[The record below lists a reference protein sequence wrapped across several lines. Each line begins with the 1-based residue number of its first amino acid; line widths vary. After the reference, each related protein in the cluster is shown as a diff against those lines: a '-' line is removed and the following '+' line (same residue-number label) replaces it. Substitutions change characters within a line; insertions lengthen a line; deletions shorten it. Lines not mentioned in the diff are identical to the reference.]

1 MSHLVHFSLL
11 ELMMDEVV
19 IRIDERLGRSH
30 MAKLDFKALN
40 EKQQYSQHA
49 VFKVPAGALGTE
61 RADVISEAQQF
72 FKAVEEDGTVIIRG
86 IYDLSGMRDSADFM
100 IWWHAEE
107 FEDIQKV
114 FAEFRRTTV
123 LGQISDVTW
132 IGNSLHRPAEFNKS
146 HLPSFIMG
154 EEPEEWIAVYPFV
167 RSFEWYLLEDE
178 KRRKILM
185 EHGMAA
191 RDYPDVRANTVPA
204 FALGDYEWVLA
215 FEAPKLDRI
224 VDLMYV
230 MRYTEARL
238 HVREEIPFHTGRRVK
253 DVSEL
258 IEILP

>member
-1 MSHLVHFSLL
+1 M
-11 ELMMDEVV
+11 E
-19 IRIDERLGRSH
+19 
-30 MAKLDFKALN
+30 
-40 EKQQYSQHA
+40 
-49 VFKVPAGALGTE
+49 
-61 RADVISEAQQF
+61 EA
-72 FKAVEEDGTVIIRG
+72 GTVIIRG

-114 FAEFRRTTV
+114 FSEFRRTTV

-167 RSFEWYLLEDE
+167 RSFDWYLLEDE

-191 RDYPDVRANTVPA
+191 RDYQMC
-204 FALGDYEWVLA
+204 ALTL
-215 FEAPKLDRI
+215 FQL
-224 VDLMYV
+224 
-230 MRYTEARL
+230 L
-238 HVREEIPFHTGRRVK
+238 HSVTLSGSWHSKRQSSTASWI
-253 DVSEL
+253 
-258 IEILP
+258 